1 MGKNNIFHVITNE
14 ATNERDIQATLKDI
28 VNNISCKQFVNY
40 IRHFAHMSIIK
51 DEITLAESTK
61 EAIRKEMLPDLT
73 KKELSKLYYLWRDG
87 DGIEDNIVGRQIAT
101 FSYEYRG
108 DIYFISLCISFRL
121 NPETKKPFVH
131 TEYSCVLN
139 NNTDTVVRG
148 TTVDDILY
156 NLRAEINKEYD
167 EYKILNKKYKNL
179 LEFEEKMEKAPVY
192 RMRELEKACES

>member
-1 MGKNNIFHVITNE
+1 MGKNNIFHVTTNE
-14 ATNERDIQATLKDI
+14 DTKERYILATLKDI

-40 IRHFAHMSIIK
+40 IRHYVHMSIIK
-51 DEITLAESTK
+51 DEIILAESTK

-73 KKELSKLYYLWRDG
+73 KKNLSKLYYTWRDN
-87 DGIEDNIVGRQIAT
+87 GIDDNIVGRQIGT
-101 FSYEYRG
+101 FSYEYKH
-108 DIYFISLCISFRL
+108 DIYFISLCIGFRL

-148 TTVDDILY
+148 TTVDDVLY

-179 LEFEEKMEKAPVY
+179 LEFEEKMEKAPIIK
-192 RMRELEKACES
+192 MKDLEKACGES